1 MVNRDP
7 KNILSAMRRHLQK
20 GERITS
26 VVPMSI
32 GHSNET
38 YRLEGAGSRPANAA
52 VASRTRRAG
61 PRYAGPVRVVCGIA
75 WSPRRSAG
83 TGGAIPVRRRG
94 PARYAV
100 LPDGGGQRR
109 ALQRMRSRAA
119 TDGSR
124 RAAFTQQWC
133 EAIVSV
139 DRQPPLDVLGAPLS
153 ITAELDRWRDVASA
167 AGNNE
172 LVKHFGFLY
181 ANVPPL
187 TGVPTLVHGDPK
199 PANCRGAMA
208 SSYHFWTG
216 RCPSTA
222 TRLGT
227 LATCSSFCPVTCT
240 PDPWQLRPL
249 RHVGR
254 RSTHRGLGGRD
265 RTFCRPPF
273 VVRGG
278 LPCKSRIVNRP
289 RLPPS
294 CQRYELR

>member
-94 PARYAV
+94 PGRCAV

-124 RAAFTQQWC
+124 RAAFTRQWC

-187 TGVPTLVHGDPK
+187 TRGADTCPRRPQASQLPWRDGELVSLLDWEMSFNGDPAWGLGYMLIFL
-199 PANCRGAMA
+199 PGDLHPRSLA
-208 SSYHFWTG
+208 
-216 RCPSTA
+216 TA
-222 TRLGT
+222 TFAACG
-227 LATCSSFCPVTCT
+227 AAINSSRFGRKG
-240 PDPWQLRPL
+240 PDVLSPTVCGSR
-249 RHVGR
+249 
-254 RSTHRGLGGRD
+254 
-265 RTFCRPPF
+265 RPPMQ
-273 VVRGG
+273 
-278 LPCKSRIVNRP
+278 KSHR
-289 RLPPS
+289 
-294 CQRYELR
+294 